1 MDFKDNIK
9 QIADRVDKMKDNIK
23 TEEATKNAFIMPFIT
38 ALGYDVFNPVEV
50 VPEMICD
57 IGAKKGEKIDYAIH
71 KDGEPIILIECK
83 HWQQDLSLHDNQLL
97 RYFGVSKAKFGILT
111 NGIIYRFYT
120 DLAKENVMDDKPFLE
135 VNLLDLKDNQIEELK
150 KFHKSY
156 FDTSVILSSATEL
169 KYANELKGIIAQEFQ
184 TPSEDFTKFLGKQ
197 VYDGLFTPKVCAQF
211 QPIVKKSISSYIN
224 DIISDRLKAAIKE
237 GEDEQQTQQREEAAA
252 DEKPESKIFTSEEEL
267 QAFYIIRSILA
278 TVCPVE
284 EIVYRDSQT
293 RFTIFHAS
301 NMAKSICRFESTTNE
316 VKRMVI
322 TFQGMDNMVCKLE
335 SPNDLYTFADD
346 LRKSLSLIID
356 GKQTK
361 AKETAPEE
369 DAH

>member
-50 VPEMICD
+50 VPEMVCD
-57 IGAKKGEKIDYAIH
+57 IGSKKGEKIDYAIH

-83 HWQQDLSLHDNQLL
+83 HWQQDLSLHDQQLL

-135 VNLLDLKDNQIEELK
+135 VNLLDLKENQIEELK

-156 FDTSVILSSATEL
+156 FDTSAILSSATEL
-169 KYANELKGIIAQEFQ
+169 KYANELKGIITQEFQ
-184 TPSEDFTKFLGKQ
+184 SPSEDFTKFLGKQ

-237 GEDEQQTQQREEAAA
+237 GEDEQRAQQTEETASE
-252 DEKPESKIFTSEEEL
+252 DKSDPKIFTSEEEL

-301 NMAKSICRFESTTNE
+301 NMAKSICRFESHTNE

-322 TFQGMDNMVCKLE
+322 TFQGIENQVCKLDT
-335 SPNDLYTFADD
+335 PNDLYRYAEQLRQSLDLILNPKRENAD
-346 LRKSLSLIID
+346 
-356 GKQTK
+356 QQPVNV
-361 AKETAPEE
+361 PE
-369 DAH
+369 